1 MSFRSEPGGPANVED
16 DHVPR
21 PIAILGST
29 GSIGRSTLEVVE
41 AHPGR
46 FEVVALVAGRRM
58 ERLAEQVRRFRPRA
72 VAVSTEQVADDLRRR
87 LGAQAPEIRI
97 GSRGAAEVTV
107 GTGAE
112 VVIAGI
118 VGAAGLVPTLAAVSA
133 GLVVGLANKEALV
146 VAGELMVRAA
156 RDSGAHLLPVDS
168 EHNAIHQCLRAGERG
183 EVRRLILTASGG
195 PFRGR
200 DREQLT
206 TVTRR
211 AALAHPTWQMGPK
224 ITIDSATLM
233 NKGLEVIEA
242 HWLFGLSP
250 QTIDVVVHPQSV
262 VHSMVEFRDGSVI
275 AQLGRADMKHP
286 IQYALT
292 WPERWESAGE
302 RLDLLAMPALE
313 FESPDTEV
321 FRCLDLAYRVLAEGG
336 DAPARL
342 NAANEVAVEAFLDG
356 RIGFLQIPE
365 VIEGVLGALPPGN
378 VNELEEVLDADR
390 RARREAMRIVNEEM
404 AG

>member
-1 MSFRSEPGGPANVED
+1 M
-16 DHVPR
+16 PR

-29 GSIGRSTLEVVE
+29 GSIGRNTLEVVE

-58 ERLAEQVRRFRPRA
+58 ERLAEQIRRHRPRA
-72 VAVSTEQVADDLRRR
+72 VAVSTEEAARELRSR
-87 LGAQAPEIRI
+87 LGGQAPEMRI
-97 GSRGAAEVTV
+97 GPEGAAEVTV

-146 VAGELMVRAA
+146 IAGELMVRAA
-156 RDSGAHLLPVDS
+156 RDSGARLLPVDS

-183 EVRRLILTASGG
+183 EVRRIVLTASGG
-195 PFRGR
+195 PFRGQER
-200 DREQLT
+200 GQLESVSLRE
-206 TVTRR
+206 
-211 AALAHPTWQMGPK
+211 ALDHPTWKMGPK

-242 HWLFGLSP
+242 HWLFALPP
-250 QTIDVVVHPQSV
+250 QAIDVVVHPQSV
-262 VHSMVEFRDGSVI
+262 VHSMVEFRDGSVV
-275 AQLGRADMKHP
+275 AQLGCPDMKHP

-302 RLDLLAMPALE
+302 RLDLLALPPLA
-313 FESPDTEV
+313 FEAPDVKV

-356 RIGFLQIPE
+356 RIGFLQIPD
-365 VIEGVLGALPPGN
+365 VIEGVLGTLSAGS
-378 VNELEEVLDADR
+378 VGELEDVLEADR
-390 RARREAMRIVNEEM
+390 RAREEAQRIIAEEM